1 MKSPTNDR
9 IHILPSVPFAAKN
22 IEPKYEAAVIGEE
35 NGNRLKERRMYVIS
49 EYHVDDIGTLR
60 PELPDYGPC
69 HVWNDRPCKITS
81 SFFRNRETG
90 PCFPLL
96 IVKCETHDKAF
107 TIYPPGHFPYGRK
120 LLAQVAPNGDSI
132 TKENGLKRFEGTLFD
147 AAMDAAKGHHW
158 PAESMESSLT
168 PRRTTQSRHLSRTAL
183 MLGVQPGL
191 HERLREEIKRILALP
206 GQLYYDS
213 TAIVNEHP
221 DARHLGKAICK
232 LLNELEDSPSI
243 FDCLAEAGANVCL
256 WPPPKRWDPRHKR
269 FRSSPHLTT
278 MV

>member
-1 MKSPTNDR
+1 MKYPTDDR
-9 IHILPSVPFAAKN
+9 IHILPSVPFAAKK
-22 IEPKYEAAVIGEE
+22 IEPGYEAAVIGGE
-35 NGNRLKERRMYVIS
+35 NGNRLRKRRLYVIS
-49 EYHVDDIGTLR
+49 EYHVDDKGKLR

-69 HVWNDRPCKITS
+69 HIRNGCSCKIS
-81 SFFRNRETG
+81 AQFFRSRETG

-96 IVKCETHDKAF
+96 IVKCETHNKAF
-107 TIYPPGHFPYGRK
+107 TIYPPGHFPYGRQ
-120 LLAQVAPNGDSI
+120 LLAPVAPNGDSI
-132 TKENGLKRFEGTLFD
+132 TKKNGLERFEGTLFD
-147 AAMDAAKGHHW
+147 AAMDSARGHYW
-158 PAESMESSLT
+158 PFESMENSLT

-221 DARHLGKAICK
+221 DAQHQGKAICK

-243 FDCLAEAGANVCL
+243 FDRLAEVGANVCL

-269 FRSSPHLTT
+269 YRSSPHLTT